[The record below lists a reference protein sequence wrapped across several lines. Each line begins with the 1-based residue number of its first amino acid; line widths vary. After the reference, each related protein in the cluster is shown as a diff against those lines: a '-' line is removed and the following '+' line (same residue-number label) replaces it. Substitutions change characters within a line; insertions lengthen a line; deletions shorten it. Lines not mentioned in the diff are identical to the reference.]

1 MKKPRP
7 LFRLALAA
15 VALLAALSV
24 PPAASASAAKANPEF
39 DRWLD
44 AFTLDWVRLQPTL
57 ATGKEYFSA
66 EEQDRLDRDLTMPS
80 EEFAQRL
87 ATFAQRGL
95 DELAGF
101 DRASLSPAQRVSAS
115 TLRWQLGQAVGDA
128 RFFNYFYP
136 FNQIIGAQSGLL
148 LYLDNA
154 HLVRNVREAET
165 YAARVEKIPRAIEAM
180 IATTRRR
187 EETRGIRAPRAI
199 LEATIGQMER
209 IIAPAPADFVLVTS
223 LARRTAAMPDFPA
236 ADRERLVAT
245 VTGLVEA
252 QVYPAYRRALAL
264 LRDQLT
270 RAVPDAGLG
279 QFRGGAEAYAWYL
292 RKFTTTDY
300 TPEQV
305 HALGLEQVAAI
316 EAEMDTLFRRLGF
329 ADGTIQ
335 QRYERLQA
343 REQPP
348 GTDDEGR
355 AFMLAAYEK
364 QIRYAEERAAEIFDL
379 RPRAPVVVKRES
391 PFTEATGAAH
401 YTQPS
406 KDGSVPGIFWATL
419 PSRPF
424 PVVSLRSLT
433 YHEAVPGHHFQFAL
447 QLEQDD
453 LPRFRRDAIFGFMT
467 AYGEGWA
474 LYAEK
479 LADEQGWYGD
489 DLVGRIGYLAS
500 SLFRAKRLVVDTGLH
515 AKGWTREQAIAY
527 GMPRS
532 EVERYMVWA
541 GQACSYKIGELKILE
556 LRARAQRELGG
567 KYSLKEFHNVVLRTG
582 GVPLAVLEEVVD
594 EWIAEKR

>member
-252 QVYPAYRRALAL
+252 QVYPA
-264 LRDQLT
+264 
-270 RAVPDAGLG
+270 
-279 QFRGGAEAYAWYL
+279 
-292 RKFTTTDY
+292 
-300 TPEQV
+300 
-305 HALGLEQVAAI
+305 
-316 EAEMDTLFRRLGF
+316 
-329 ADGTIQ
+329 
-335 QRYERLQA
+335 
-343 REQPP
+343 
-348 GTDDEGR
+348 
-355 AFMLAAYEK
+355 
-364 QIRYAEERAAEIFDL
+364 
-379 RPRAPVVVKRES
+379 
-391 PFTEATGAAH
+391 
-401 YTQPS
+401 
-406 KDGSVPGIFWATL
+406 
-419 PSRPF
+419 
-424 PVVSLRSLT
+424 
-433 YHEAVPGHHFQFAL
+433 
-447 QLEQDD
+447 
-453 LPRFRRDAIFGFMT
+453 
-467 AYGEGWA
+467 
-474 LYAEK
+474 
-479 LADEQGWYGD
+479 
-489 DLVGRIGYLAS
+489 
-500 SLFRAKRLVVDTGLH
+500 
-515 AKGWTREQAIAY
+515 
-527 GMPRS
+527 
-532 EVERYMVWA
+532 
-541 GQACSYKIGELKILE
+541 
-556 LRARAQRELGG
+556 
-567 KYSLKEFHNVVLRTG
+567 
-582 GVPLAVLEEVVD
+582 
-594 EWIAEKR
+594 